1 MLGDTAP
8 FRVAGN
14 LYFVGTH
21 AKSCHVLA
29 TSRGLIMID
38 GGPERLDAAFDA
50 DRLADRL
57 RGRGIDSY
65 ASESAGTFVCNDV
78 FYQALYEARCSRA
91 KVLFVHV
98 PFSDRQKDRHPG
110 AYYMETETITFALEE
125 VIDFVREELEGGR

>member
-38 GGPERLDAAFDA
+38 SG
-50 DRLADRL
+50 
-57 RGRGIDSY
+57 GIDTVD
-65 ASESAGTFVCNDV
+65 AILESLDTLGFSPSDV
-78 FYQALYEARCSRA
+78 KIILLSHGHSDHSGGA
-91 KVLFVHV
+91 K
-98 PFSDRQKDRHPG
+98 RMREITG
-110 AYYMETETITFALEE
+110 AE
-125 VIDFVREELEGGR
+125 VYLGEDDLKYVS